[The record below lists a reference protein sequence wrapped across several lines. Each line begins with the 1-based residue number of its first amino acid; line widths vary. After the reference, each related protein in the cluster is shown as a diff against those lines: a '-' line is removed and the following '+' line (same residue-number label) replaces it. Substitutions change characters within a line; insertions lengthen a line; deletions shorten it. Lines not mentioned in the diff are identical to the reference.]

1 MRVCRRVLHC
11 ACERAYRKVV
21 GTLAQARLV
30 KLRDTSMTVHQFQQL
45 RSRDFESMNVDE
57 ILFPLFTVVDDMKRK
72 A

>member
-1 MRVCRRVLHC
+1 M
-11 ACERAYRKVV
+11 
-21 GTLAQARLV
+21 AQARLV